1 MKYLKITSKKNHHIL
16 SEWETVSNFE
26 FDKKIL
32 NSGELV
38 LKPEKVDS
46 LVRSYV
52 FLALNMKS
60 LKYVFLA
67 LNMKSLTM
75 I

>member
-16 SEWETVSNFE
+16 SEWEAVSNFE

-38 LKPEKVDS
+38 LKPEKVDNLLHIS
-46 LVRSYV
+46 GSQHEK
-52 FLALNMKS
+52 LN
-60 LKYVFLA
+60 YDI
-67 LNMKSLTM
+67 NC
-75 I
+75 